1 MREGKDT
8 MDKLMQPNPK
18 TIREEAEERVIAIRG
33 SWDVPGFD
41 ACVEAEIDNIKQGR
55 RDAT

>member
-1 MREGKDT
+1 ME
-8 MDKLMQPNPK
+8 K

-33 SWDVPGFD
+33 SWDVPGFEV
-41 ACVEAEIDNIKQGR
+41 CVKAEMAIIREERK